1 MQILSSPDFWTIVAI
16 VVSALGVARA
26 AKADRQKIHRETE
39 RRREA
44 GEQRL
49 EGQINSLRQEM
60 KGNFLAHRQDVAD
73 ALAAHKQD
81 MADALAAHRQEVG
94 ARIDRLEDRVDQNH
108 REVTA
113 GLAEL
118 KAEVSAL
125 GARLDERSYPRQLA
139 GTGLSS
145 TGADVASGAVREAAD
160 PYSADEPSRGAAGAP
175 EGRGPRPGDGSRD

>member
-16 VVSALGVARA
+16 VVSVLGVARA
-26 AKADRQKIHRETE
+26 AKADRHKIHRETE
-39 RRREA
+39 QRREA

-49 EGQINSLRQEM
+49 EGQINSLRQEIR
-60 KGNFLAHRQDVAD
+60 GDF
-73 ALAAHKQD
+73 AAHK
-81 MADALAAHRQEVG
+81 QEVG

-125 GARLDERSYPRQLA
+125 GARLDERSHPRRLVGA
-139 GTGLSS
+139 GRSGR
-145 TGADVASGAVREAAD
+145 GADVASGAVREASD
-160 PYSADEPSRGAAGAP
+160 LYSADEAKSGETGASESSDP
-175 EGRGPRPGDGSRD
+175 HPQEESRD